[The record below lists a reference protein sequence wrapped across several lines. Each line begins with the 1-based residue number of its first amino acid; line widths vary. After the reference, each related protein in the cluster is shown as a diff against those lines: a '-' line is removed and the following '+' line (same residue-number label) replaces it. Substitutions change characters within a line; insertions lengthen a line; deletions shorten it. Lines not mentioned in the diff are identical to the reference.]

1 MIDVKQ
7 KRKIQNAITILAQCK
22 QNNCKFVLPEKHEI
36 ENIMLRSRKNIEQM
50 FIDVDLYDKEEFLFV
65 VNKLGYKVLF
75 RRKYKAFD

>member
-1 MIDVKQ
+1 
-7 KRKIQNAITILAQCK
+7 
-22 QNNCKFVLPEKHEI
+22 
-36 ENIMLRSRKNIEQM
+36 MLRSRKNIEQM